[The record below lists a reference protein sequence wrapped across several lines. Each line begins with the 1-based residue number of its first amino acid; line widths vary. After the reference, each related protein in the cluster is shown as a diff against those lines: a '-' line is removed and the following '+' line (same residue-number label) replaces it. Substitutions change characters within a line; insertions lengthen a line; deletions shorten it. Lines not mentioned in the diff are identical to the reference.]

1 MAYDSVR
8 KVTVLFGGHDG
19 AYDGETWEWDGD
31 FWTLRAST
39 GPTPRGEHTLGYDSA
54 RGVTVLFGGADTG
67 EYYGETW
74 EWDGDVWVLRE
85 TPGPSPR
92 VGHGMIYDSF
102 RAGTVLFGGY
112 DGSYFGGT
120 WAYDAVVV
128 ACQRDPVWV
137 CDGDVDGNG
146 AVNPVDVGLVQA
158 AFCAP
163 EQCTPE
169 DLCQYDIDC
178 NGAINPVDA
187 GLVQSLFGL
196 CNAPRGVC
204 P

>member
-1 MAYDSVR
+1 MFGALLKIGIGLMGLAAAVALSEGGVFEIDWY
-8 KVTVLFGGHDG
+8 TVDGGG
-19 AYDGETWEWDGD
+19 GMNSTGGD
-31 FWTLRAST
+31 FDLSGTIGQADAGGPMTGGDFALTGGFWTVGS
-39 GPTPRGEHTLGYDSA
+39 
-54 RGVTVLFGGADTG
+54 GGGCT
-67 EYYGETW
+67 
-74 EWDGDVWVLRE
+74 
-85 TPGPSPR
+85 
-92 VGHGMIYDSF
+92 
-102 RAGTVLFGGY
+102 
-112 DGSYFGGT
+112 
-120 WAYDAVVV
+120 
-128 ACQRDPVWV
+128 RDPQWV